1 MESAF
6 TKIEDASV
14 TERKE
19 ETVKNIEESDESTKK
34 DTKRNTRTKKVTS
47 FPNVAKYFVIALVLI
62 AVVALIIFF
71 VVKPSKDELSNT
83 RKELEMMRRNE
94 TVLKT
99 KVNTYEEQMR
109 RLKATEAMAQRRQNA
124 GEDQMYDH
132 SFHEQNSLPTE
143 NDFEDA
149 PEYEPN
155 VKRKPDPRV
164 EDKKHIKEM
173 VNKKRE
179 TVADM
184 QEATAAR
191 REQIRKEQEER
202 IQAELEE
209 KTHSNLYKDDK
220 TKEAI
225 FGAVSSGGV
234 LVEDE

>member
-6 TKIEDASV
+6 AKIEDPA
-14 TERKE
+14 THDRKE
-19 ETVKNIEESDESTKK
+19 EIKKNAEESDESAKK
-34 DTKRNTRTKKVTS
+34 DTKQSVKTTS

-62 AVVALIIFF
+62 AIVTLIIFF
-71 VVKPSKDELSNT
+71 VIKPSKDELSNT

-94 TVLKT
+94 TALKT

-109 RLKATEAMAQRRQNA
+109 RLKATEAMAQRQQLVSN
-124 GEDQMYDH
+124 DQMYDH
-132 SFHEQNSLPTE
+132 SFHEQNQLPTE
-143 NDFEDA
+143 NDFDDVQ
-149 PEYEPN
+149 EYEPN

-164 EDKKHIKEM
+164 EDKKRIKEM

-209 KTHSNLYKDDK
+209 KTHSNMYKDDK

-234 LVEDE
+234 LVDDE